1 VNKVR
6 DAFIKNLLQV
16 YYGAPVRSLKSRPFT
31 DREGIYG
38 LFLQVQFRNRVKE
51 SLLLKQMEP
60 FRAQAVLERE
70 NRAGSPFLPEPL
82 FHLQLINQ
90 EHLFL
95 QRLAGIPDEDGGIG
109 QTEELLLQLLDY
121 LEELSR
127 KSTASLEKGSAYK
140 PEEATA
146 PGEVEASLIPGPE
159 TLGMVKGSP
168 VLWDTSSLALHH
180 SGYALWHVILE
191 EAIPPAEAESL
202 LSRYYK
208 KRRITEER
216 AALCRR
222 LAREECFFDRVMKEK
237 EKKYYRE
244 LYGE

>member
-1 VNKVR
+1 MNKVR

-16 YYGAPVRSLKSRPFT
+16 YYGAPVRSLKSRPFA
-31 DREGIYG
+31 DREGMYG
-38 LFLQVQFRNRVKE
+38 LFLQVQFKNRVKE

-95 QRLAGIPDEDGGIG
+95 QRLAGIPDEDGGVG
-109 QTEELLLQLLDY
+109 QAEDTLLQLLDF

-127 KSTASLEKGSAYK
+127 KSTAPLEKGRAYK

-146 PGEVEASLIPGPE
+146 PGDVEASLIPGPE
-159 TLGMVKGSP
+159 TLGVVKGSP

-191 EAIPPAEAESL
+191 EAIPPEEADSL
-202 LSRYYK
+202 LFRFYE
-208 KRRITEER
+208 KRGITKER
-216 AALCRR
+216 ATLCRR
-222 LAREECFFDRVMKEK
+222 LAREECFSDRAMKEK
-237 EKKYYRE
+237 GKKYYRE